1 MMKPIKMKPCFKQY
15 IWGGDKLR
23 TVYGKDTPESPVAE
37 SWEISAHPDGLS
49 MADGGEYDKMTIPEL
64 CEKYGKEFYGA
75 SMADGEPFPLLLKIL
90 DADDRLSVQ
99 VHPNDEYASK
109 HENGGKGKT
118 EAWYILHAE
127 EGASL
132 IYGFADSIT
141 PEEFRAAIEEG
152 RCEEVLNH
160 VPCNAG
166 DVFYIP
172 SGTVHAV
179 GKGLMIAEIQQSS
192 NTTYRVY
199 DYDRRDAAGNLR
211 ELHIEKA
218 LAVSNTASSRGSE
231 KCVAKA
237 EKIEGGTIKHIINNE
252 FFCFD
257 ELNISGKSVLDTSG
271 LLHLLL
277 VADGEMSV
285 GGLKLKKGDS
295 ALVPACVGEY
305 AVEGEGCLLLYY
317 TQSKN

>member
-15 IWGGDKLR
+15 IWGGDNLKKI
-23 TVYGKDTPESPVAE
+23 YSKDTPEPPVAE

-49 MADGGEYDKMTIPEL
+49 VADGGEYDGMTIPEL
-64 CEKYGKEFYGA
+64 CKKYGAEFYGK
-75 SMADGEPFPLLLKIL
+75 SMTADEPFPLLLKIL
-90 DADDRLSVQ
+90 DANDRLSVQ
-99 VHPNDEYASK
+99 VHPNDEYANK

-118 EAWYILHAE
+118 EAWYILRAD

-132 IYGFADSIT
+132 IYGFADNIT

-152 RCEEVLNH
+152 RCEEILNS

-218 LAVSNTASSRGSE
+218 LAVSNTASSKGSE
-231 KCVAKA
+231 KCIATA
-237 EKIEGGTIKHIINNE
+237 EKIECGTIKHIISNE

-257 ELNISGKSVLDTSG
+257 ELELNGNSTLNTNG

-277 VADGEMSV
+277 VAEGELSV
-285 GGLKLKKGDS
+285 GGLKLKKGNS
-295 ALVPACVGEY
+295 ALVPACIGKY
-305 AVEGEGCLLLYY
+305 AVEGKGSLLVYY
-317 TQSKN
+317 TQTKN